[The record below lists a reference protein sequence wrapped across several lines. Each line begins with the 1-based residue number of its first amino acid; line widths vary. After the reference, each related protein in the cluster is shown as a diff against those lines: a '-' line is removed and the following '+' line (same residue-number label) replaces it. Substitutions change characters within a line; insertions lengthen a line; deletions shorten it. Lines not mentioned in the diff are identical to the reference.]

1 MITTYTFRKAIHSPH
16 KEDTDLILARIEFK
30 DGKLLT
36 CENLFEK
43 WFPQALDL
51 VIEAKSYFDLI
62 AGIMSDITTEELTE
76 EEFKKYIKFFIND
89 FYFRKE
95 SKK

>member
-1 MITTYTFRKAIHSPH
+1 MITTYTFREAMHSPH

-30 DGKLLT
+30 DGKFFT
-36 CENLFEK
+36 WENLFEK

-51 VIEAKSYFDLI
+51 VIEADPYFALI
-62 AGIMSDITTEELTE
+62 AGVVAEITAEAPTEEQFE
-76 EEFKKYIKFFIND
+76 KYIKFFIND

-95 SKK
+95 E

>member
-1 MITTYTFRKAIHSPH
+1 MITTYTFREAMHSPY

-30 DGKLLT
+30 NGKLLT

-43 WFPQALDL
+43 WFPKTLDL
-51 VIEAKSYFDLI
+51 VIAASSYFDLI
-62 AGIMSDITTEELTE
+62 AGVMSDITSEKLTE
-76 EEFKKYIKFFIND
+76 EQFEEYTKFFISD

-95 SKK
+95 D

>member
-1 MITTYTFRKAIHSPH
+1 MITTYTFRETMNSPL

-30 DGKLLT
+30 DGKFLAW
-36 CENLFEK
+36 ENLFEK

-51 VIEAKSYFDLI
+51 VSEANSYFDLI
-62 AGIMSDITTEELTE
+62 VGIMSDITSEDLTE
-76 EEFKKYIKFFIND
+76 EEFEKYIKFFING

-95 SKK
+95 E

>member
-1 MITTYTFRKAIHSPH
+1 MITTYTFREAMHSPN

-30 DGKLLT
+30 NGKFLT

-51 VIEAKSYFDLI
+51 VIEANLYFDLI
-62 AGIMSDITTEELTE
+62 TGIMSDITIEDLTE
-76 EEFKKYIKFFIND
+76 EEFEKYIKFFIND

-95 SKK
+95 E